1 MREPSNQQV
10 TLVAMLLTTILAVT
24 AMLCIASTSNAQVG
38 QPWDSSWDKPARS
51 STMRVDSTMSNF
63 EVCQTAKRLKRAKTL
78 TNKAKRDYCK
88 PYRQELLLGAAFIA
102 LTTPTYPYYYTPNR
116 VIIIR

>member
-1 MREPSNQQV
+1 MK
-10 TLVAMLLTTILAVT
+10 TTIQIVLVVVAT
-24 AMLCIASTSNAQVG
+24 AFTLNAMSQTVG

-63 EVCQTAKRLKRAKTL
+63 EVCMAAKKLKRAKVL

-88 PYRQELLLGAAFIA
+88 PYRQEVLLASALIA
-102 LTTPTYPYYYTPNR
+102 LMTPTYPYYYTPNR